1 MSADLYVASP
11 SLERIDFKTAN
22 RGKSV
27 FRGMMRVLESSTI
40 ISLLLCLNFLRS
52 SPLLNSL
59 LAKVT
64 PMLGQEGLEIF
75 VGLTQN
81 FSWLLRGLG
90 LPRLASN
97 LLGEL
102 RRGST
107 EDGFKPESLLWV
119 EVMFFIIEIVVT
131 ASSEVSSK
139 SMILSLNFFVYQI
152 TLSC

>member
-1 MSADLYVASP
+1 
-11 SLERIDFKTAN
+11 
-22 RGKSV
+22 
-27 FRGMMRVLESSTI
+27 
-40 ISLLLCLNFLRS
+40 
-52 SPLLNSL
+52 
-59 LAKVT
+59 
-64 PMLGQEGLEIF
+64 MLGQEGLETF

-131 ASSEVSSK
+131 ASSDVSSK
-139 SMILSLNFFVYQI
+139 SMILSLSFFGYQI